1 MSRKYILARFEKDP
15 GDEHIGDSELNI
27 SEAEL
32 QKLYGLDEPIV
43 ACYDVEPQH
52 LNLLQTKTNHK
63 IDLDKYDYFVE
74 AK

>member
-15 GDEHIGDSELNI
+15 GDAHIGDAELNI
-27 SEAEL
+27 SEIEL
-32 QKLYGLDEPIV
+32 QKLYGLDEPII

-52 LNLLQTKTNHK
+52 LNVLQEYTNHK
-63 IDLDKYDYFVE
+63 IELDKYDYFVE